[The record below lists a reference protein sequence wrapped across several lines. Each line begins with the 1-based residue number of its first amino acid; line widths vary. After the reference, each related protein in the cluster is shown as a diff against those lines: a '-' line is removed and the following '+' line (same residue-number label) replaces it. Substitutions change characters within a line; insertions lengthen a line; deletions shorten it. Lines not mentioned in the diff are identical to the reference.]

1 MYYLLP
7 DAQIRK
13 FRISSDFDRLI
24 DKNHKSPQ
32 KRCKPLQIGSFLKSY
47 LGWQMARYIYISLPI
62 AKWVIL
68 PYYREKS
75 NFHFDRI

>member
-7 DAQIRK
+7 NSQIRK

-24 DKNHKSPQ
+24 DKNHQSSQ
-32 KRCKPLQIGSFLKSY
+32 NSRKPLQIGSFLKSY

-68 PYYREKS
+68 P
-75 NFHFDRI
+75 FW